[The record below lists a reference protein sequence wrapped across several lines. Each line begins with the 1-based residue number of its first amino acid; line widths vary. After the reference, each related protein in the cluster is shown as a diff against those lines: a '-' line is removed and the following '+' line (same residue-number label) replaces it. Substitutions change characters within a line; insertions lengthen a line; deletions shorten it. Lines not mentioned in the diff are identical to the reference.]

1 MPLTVCHAHDIVY
14 DDDRYDDGCPICN
27 MGAEMVVLEKRIE
40 GWENTEDERFKEGQQ
55 DMARILRN
63 RIAIN
68 RITGHSDKFILD
80 EIEQL
85 IKKGE

>member
-1 MPLTVCHAHDIVY
+1 MLTTCYPHNITY
-14 DDDRYDDGCPICN
+14 DDDRYEDGCPICN

-55 DMARILRN
+55 DMARIIRN
-63 RIAIN
+63 KIAIN
-68 RITGHSDKFILD
+68 RTVSHSDTFTLL
-80 EIEQL
+80 EVEQL